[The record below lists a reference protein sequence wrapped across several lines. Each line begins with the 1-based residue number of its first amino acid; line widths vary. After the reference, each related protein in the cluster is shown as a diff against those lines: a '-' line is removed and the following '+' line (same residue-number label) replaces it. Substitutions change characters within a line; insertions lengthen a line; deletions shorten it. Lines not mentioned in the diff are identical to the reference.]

1 METGP
6 KFVISKNAAMIMED
20 IVVQMGQASL
30 ELQIAR
36 SELVCSLT
44 GTCKSVVVMDY

>member
-6 KFVISKNAAMIMED
+6 KFAISKTATMVMED

-36 SELVCSLT
+36 NNGYRYNVLRSDLL
-44 GTCKSVVVMDY
+44 